1 MATPSRQQPL
11 PEQEQAYP
19 GQTGEMDLRP
29 RAMRWVTTKAG
40 ACWREHTR

>member
-19 GQTGEMDLRP
+19 GQTGEMDP
-29 RAMRWVTTKAG
+29 GRAMRWVTTKAG